1 MEVKKSI
8 VKRIQRYFLISFALF
23 LVISLISFYISTRFV
38 FEKQTNNL
46 IKNFEDT
53 LSDFLKQREAELL
66 SYSLTLANNK
76 HIQNIYL
83 SLAKEAGTLTNVN
96 ESNRPIF
103 EKYGRILRFEYEDLV
118 RGTNLAQ
125 YSVHF
130 HLPQARSFVIT
141 WLKPGMDIKLDDLSG
156 FRKTIVTAQ
165 SSRKPVTGFEAG
177 LFEITYRTVVP
188 ILSKDGELLGSV
200 EIAYPVDR
208 MMEDFSQAFKQAD
221 RYVIVFNK
229 ELEKILDKK
238 FIEEGKVKVLPQG
251 IIYGRPKNIDE
262 KTLDKIL
269 NAKDESLNIGT
280 QYFFKYQLKD
290 YAGNPM
296 GYIAIGTDQ
305 KAVVNLFRLSALIS
319 TGLLVTLLLIIA
331 FTITRQLK
339 GCSQN
344 LLTTVKMVDELAK
357 GGGDLTF
364 RFTSQ
369 DESEIGLLSAKFNNF
384 LESLANI
391 VKRLI
396 ESTKSLFGISDE
408 LYKDVSRSTE
418 VISEFRDKAEY
429 ISMSSAEILSAMND
443 VSTSLEELTKAIRE
457 ISEKAQVS
465 SQMVKET
472 SQAVFETKELAE
484 KLKEASFEI
493 EDVVNLIN
501 NIAEQTNLL
510 ALNASIEAA
519 RAGEAG
525 KGFAVVANEVKEL
538 ARQTQS
544 ATQEIKQ
551 KIDFLVQAAGNVS
564 NSVEGIVSLIKNV
577 EDAATTI
584 ASAVEEQTIVVNSVF
599 EHISS
604 VRDKVMITDEQAQAI
619 KREAE
624 ALKELSE
631 RLKRQAEDIKEVA
644 NQIKELTDQFKV

>member
-1 MEVKKSI
+1 MEVKKYI
-8 VKRIQRYFLISFALF
+8 VKSIQKYFLLSFALF
-23 LVISLISFYISTRFV
+23 LAVSLVSYYLSTRWV

-46 IKNFEDT
+46 MKNFEDA
-53 LSDFLKQREAELL
+53 LSGFLKQKEAELL
-66 SYSLTLANNK
+66 TYSLTLANNK

-83 SLAKEAGTLTNVN
+83 SLAKEASSLTNVN

-103 EKYGRILRFEYEDLV
+103 EKYGRTLKSEYEDLV
-118 RGTNLAQ
+118 KGTNIAQ

-130 HLPQARSFVIT
+130 HLPQARSFVRT

-165 SSRKPVTGFEAG
+165 SSKKPVTGFEAG
-177 LFEITYRTVVP
+177 RFEITFRSVVP

-200 EIAYPVDR
+200 EVAYPVDR
-208 MMEDFSQAFKQAD
+208 MMEDFSQTFKQAD

-229 ELEKILDKK
+229 EFEKIFDKK

-251 IIYGRPKNIDE
+251 ILYGKPKNIDE
-262 KTLDKIL
+262 KTMDKIL
-269 NAKDESLNIGT
+269 NAKDEKLNIGT

-296 GYIAIGTDQ
+296 GYIAVGTDQ
-305 KAVVNLFRLSALIS
+305 KAIINLFRLSVLIS
-319 TGLLVTLLLIIA
+319 TALLVTLILIIA

-339 GCSQN
+339 GCSQS

-364 RFTSQ
+364 RFTSH
-369 DESEIGLLSAKFNNF
+369 DESEIGLLAAKFNNF

-396 ESTKSLFGISDE
+396 ESTKSLFTISSE
-408 LYKDVSRSTE
+408 LHADVSHSTE
-418 VISEFRDKAEY
+418 VVSEFSDKAEY

-501 NIAEQTNLL
+501 SIAEQTNLL

-551 KIDFLVQAAGNVS
+551 KIDFLVQATGNVS

-604 VRDKVMITDEQAQAI
+604 VRDKVMVNDDQAQAI

-631 RLKRQAEDIKEVA
+631 RLKRQAEAIKEVA

>member
-8 VKRIQRYFLISFALF
+8 VKSIQKYFLLSFALF
-23 LVISLISFYISTRFV
+23 LAVSLVSFYLSTRWV
-38 FEKQTNNL
+38 LEKQTNNL
-46 IKNFEDT
+46 IKNFEDAF
-53 LSDFLKQREAELL
+53 SDFLKQKEEEILA
-66 SYSLTLANNK
+66 YSLMIINNEK
-76 HIQNIYL
+76 IVEVYR
-83 SLAKEAGTLTNVN
+83 SLLKEAGTLITNS
-96 ESNRPIF
+96 ETPTPLF
-103 EKYGRILRFEYEDLV
+103 EKYRGQLREVTKQFIK
-118 RGTNLAQ
+118 GTKLTQ
-125 YSVHF
+125 YKIHF
-130 HLPQARSFVIT
+130 HLPQARSFVRIHT
-141 WLKPGMDIKLDDLSG
+141 KPENDPKLDDLSY
-156 FRKTIVTAQ
+156 RKTVVSAQ
-165 SSRKPVTGFEAG
+165 TSKTPVLGFETG
-177 LFEITYRTVVP
+177 VHGVDLRCIVP
-188 ILSKDGELLGSV
+188 ILTKDGELLGSV
-200 EIAYPVDR
+200 DLAYPIDKMV
-208 MMEDFSQAFKQAD
+208 EDFTQTFKQAD
-221 RYVIVFNK
+221 RYVLVFNK
-229 ELEKILDKK
+229 EVMKVFGKD

-251 IIYGRPKNIDE
+251 IIYGKPKNIDE

-280 QYFFKYQLKD
+280 QYFFKFQIKD
-290 YAGNPM
+290 FAGNPM

-305 KAVVNLFRLSALIS
+305 KAIINLFRLSTLIS
-319 TGLLVTLLLIIA
+319 TAFIVTLVLIIA

-339 GCSQN
+339 GCSQS

-364 RFTSQ
+364 RFTSH

-396 ESTKSLFGISDE
+396 ENTKSLFTISGE
-408 LYKDVSRSTE
+408 LHRDVSRSTE
-418 VISEFRDKAEY
+418 VVSEFRDKAEY

-484 KLKEASFEI
+484 KLKAASFEI

-551 KIDFLVQAAGNVS
+551 KIDFLVQATGNVS

-604 VRDKVMITDEQAQAI
+604 VRDKVMITDDQAQAI

-631 RLKRQAEDIKEVA
+631 RLKRQAEAIKEVA

>member
-1 MEVKKSI
+1 MEVKNSLIKSI
-8 VKRIQRYFLISFALF
+8 QKYFLLSFALF
-23 LVISLISFYISTRFV
+23 LAVSLVSFYLSTRWV
-38 FEKQTNNL
+38 IEKQTNNL
-46 IKNFEDT
+46 MKNFEDA
-53 LSDFLKQREAELL
+53 LSDFLKGKEPELL
-66 SYSLTLANNK
+66 TYALTLANN
-76 HIQNIYL
+76 HIIQNVYL
-83 SLAKEAGTLTNVN
+83 SLEKEVGSLTNVT
-96 ESNRPIF
+96 ESTRPIF
-103 EKYGRILRFEYEDLV
+103 EKYGRTLRSEYEALV
-118 RGTNLAQ
+118 KGTIIPQ
-125 YSVHF
+125 YHIHF
-130 HLPQARSFVIT
+130 HLPQARSF
-141 WLKPGMDIKLDDLSG
+141 LRLHLPPGSDVKLDDQSQV
-156 FRKTIVTAQ
+156 RKTVVAVLNSKQ
-165 SSRKPVTGFEAG
+165 PVLGFEVGRHDASYKC
-177 LFEITYRTVVP
+177 LVP
-188 ILSKDGELLGSV
+188 ILSKDGKLLGAV
-200 EIAYPVDR
+200 EVSHHIDR
-208 MMEDFSQAFKQAD
+208 MMEEFSLTFKQVD
-221 RYVIVFNK
+221 RYVIVLNK
-229 ELEKILDKK
+229 DFEKTFSKK

-251 IIYGRPKNIDE
+251 IIYGKPKNIDE

-280 QYFFKYQLKD
+280 QYFFKFQLKD
-290 YAGNPM
+290 FAGNPM
-296 GYIAIGTDQ
+296 GYIAVGTDQ
-305 KAVVNLFRLSALIS
+305 RAIINLFRLSVLIS
-319 TGLLVTLLLIIA
+319 TALLVTLILIIA

-339 GCSQN
+339 SVSQS

-364 RFTSQ
+364 RFTSH
-369 DESEIGLLSAKFNNF
+369 DETEIGLLSAKFNSF

-396 ESTKSLFGISDE
+396 ESTKSLFSISGE
-408 LYKDVSRSTE
+408 LYKDLSRSTE
-418 VISEFRDKAEY
+418 VVSEFRDKAEY

-443 VSTSLEELTKAIRE
+443 VSTSLEELTKAIQE

-484 KLKEASFEI
+484 KLKGASFEI

-501 NIAEQTNLL
+501 SIAEQTNLL

-544 ATQEIKQ
+544 ATKEIKQ
-551 KIDFLVQAAGNVS
+551 KIDFLVQATGNVS
-564 NSVEGIVSLIKNV
+564 NSVEGIVNLIKNV

-604 VRDKVMITDEQAQAI
+604 VRDKVMITDDQAQAI

-631 RLKRQAEDIKEVA
+631 ILKRQAEAIKEVA

>member
-8 VKRIQRYFLISFALF
+8 VKSIQRYFFISFALF
-23 LVISLISFYISTRFV
+23 LAVSLVSFYISIRWV

-46 IKNFEDT
+46 MKNFEDA
-53 LSDFLKQREAELL
+53 LSGFLKQKEAEFLN
-66 SYSLTLANNK
+66 YSLTLANDNT
-76 HIQNIYL
+76 IQNIYL

-96 ESNRPIF
+96 ESNRHIF
-103 EKYGRILRFEYEDLV
+103 EKYGRILRSEFEDLV
-118 RGTNLAQ
+118 KGTNIPQ
-125 YSVHF
+125 YHIHF
-130 HLPQARSFVIT
+130 HLPQARSFLRVQ
-141 WLKPGMDIKLDDLSG
+141 LKPGSDVKLDDLSG
-156 FRKTIVTAQ
+156 FRKTIVAAQ
-165 SSRKPVTGFEAG
+165 SSKKPVLGFEVG
-177 LFEITYRTVVP
+177 RHDISYRCIAP
-188 ILSKDGELLGSV
+188 ILSKDGELLGSLEV
-200 EIAYPVDR
+200 SYSVDR
-208 MMEDFSQAFKQAD
+208 MMEEFSQIFKQAD
-221 RYVIVFNK
+221 RYVIVLNK
-229 ELEKILDKK
+229 EFEKIFDKK
-238 FIEEGKVKVLPQG
+238 FIEEGRVKVLPQG
-251 IIYGRPKNIDE
+251 VLFGKPKNLDE

-280 QYFFKYQLKD
+280 QYFFKFQLKD

-296 GYIAIGTDQ
+296 GYIAVGTDQ
-305 KAVVNLFRLSALIS
+305 KAIINLFRLSALIS
-319 TGLLVTLLLIIA
+319 TAFLVTLLLIIA

-339 GCSQN
+339 GVSQS

-364 RFTSQ
+364 RFTSH
-369 DESEIGLLSAKFNNF
+369 DESEIGLLSAKFNSF

-396 ESTKSLFGISDE
+396 ENTKSLFSISDE

-418 VISEFRDKAEY
+418 VVSEFRDKAEY

-484 KLKEASFEI
+484 KLKAASFEI

-551 KIDFLVQAAGNVS
+551 KIDFLVQATGNVS

-604 VRDKVMITDEQAQAI
+604 VRDKVMITDDQAQAI

-631 RLKRQAEDIKEVA
+631 RLKRQAEAIKEVA

>member
-8 VKRIQRYFLISFALF
+8 VKRIQRYFFISFALF
-23 LVISLISFYISTRFV
+23 LAVSLVSYYISTRWV

-46 IKNFEDT
+46 MKNFEDA
-53 LSDFLKQREAELL
+53 LSGFLKQKEAEFLN
-66 SYSLTLANNK
+66 YSLTLANDNT
-76 HIQNIYL
+76 IQNIYL

-103 EKYGRILRFEYEDLV
+103 EKYGRILRSEYEALV
-118 RGTNLAQ
+118 KGTNIPQ
-125 YSVHF
+125 YHIHF
-130 HLPQARSFVIT
+130 HLPQARSFLRLE
-141 WLKPGMDIKLDDLSG
+141 LKPGMDVKLDDLSG
-156 FRKTIVTAQ
+156 FRKTIVAAQ
-165 SSRKPVTGFEAG
+165 SSKKPVLGFEVG
-177 LFEITYRTVVP
+177 RHDISYRCIVP
-188 ILSKDGELLGSV
+188 ILSKNGELLGSLEV
-200 EIAYPVDR
+200 SYSVDR
-208 MMEDFSQAFKQAD
+208 MMEEFSQIFKQAD
-221 RYVIVFNK
+221 RYVIVVNK
-229 ELEKILDKK
+229 EFEKIFDKK

-251 IIYGRPKNIDE
+251 VLFGKPKNLDE

-280 QYFFKYQLKD
+280 QYFFKFQIKD
-290 YAGNPM
+290 FAGNPM
-296 GYIAIGTDQ
+296 GYFAVGTDQ
-305 KAVVNLFRLSALIS
+305 KGIINLFRLSALIS
-319 TGLLVTLLLIIA
+319 TALIVTLVLIVA

-339 GCSQN
+339 GCSQS

-364 RFTSQ
+364 RFTSH
-369 DESEIGLLSAKFNNF
+369 DESEIGLLAGKFNNF

-396 ESTKSLFGISDE
+396 ESTKSLFSISGE
-408 LYKDVSRSTE
+408 LYADVSRSTE
-418 VISEFRDKAEY
+418 VVSEFHDKAEY
-429 ISMSSAEILSAMND
+429 ISMSSAEILSAMNE

-484 KLKEASFEI
+484 KLKAASFEI

-551 KIDFLVQAAGNVS
+551 KIDFLVQATGNVS

-604 VRDKVMITDEQAQAI
+604 VRDKVMITDDQAQAI

-631 RLKRQAEDIKEVA
+631 RLKRQAEAIKEVA

>member
-8 VKRIQRYFLISFALF
+8 VKSIQKYFLLSFALF
-23 LVISLISFYISTRFV
+23 LAVSLVSFYLSTRWV
-38 FEKQTNNL
+38 LEKQTNNL
-46 IKNFEDT
+46 MKNFEDA
-53 LSDFLKQREAELL
+53 LSDFLKRKEPELL
-66 SYSLTLANNK
+66 TYALTLANN
-76 HIQNIYL
+76 HIIQNVYL
-83 SLAKEAGTLTNVN
+83 SLEKEVGSLTNVT

-103 EKYGRILRFEYEDLV
+103 EKYGRTLRSEYEALV
-118 RGTNLAQ
+118 KGTIIPQ
-125 YSVHF
+125 YHIHF
-130 HLPQARSFVIT
+130 HLPQARFH
-141 WLKPGMDIKLDDLSG
+141 LPPGSDVKLDDQSQV
-156 FRKTIVTAQ
+156 RKTVVAVLNSKQ
-165 SSRKPVTGFEAG
+165 PVLGFEVGRNDAS
-177 LFEITYRTVVP
+177 YRCLVP
-188 ILSKDGELLGSV
+188 ILSKDGKLLGAV
-200 EIAYPVDR
+200 EVSYHIDR
-208 MMEDFSQAFKQAD
+208 MMEEFSQTFKQVD
-221 RYVIVFNK
+221 RYVIVLNK
-229 ELEKILDKK
+229 EFEKIFSKK
-238 FIEEGKVKVLPQG
+238 IIEEGKVKVLPQV
-251 IIYGRPKNIDE
+251 IIYGKPKNIDE
-262 KTLDKIL
+262 KTMDKIL

-280 QYFFKYQLKD
+280 QHFFKFQLKD
-290 YAGNPM
+290 FAGNPM
-296 GYIAIGTDQ
+296 GYIAVGTDQ
-305 KAVVNLFRLSALIS
+305 RTIVNLFRVSALIS
-319 TGLLVTLLLIIA
+319 STLLVTLILIIA

-339 GCSQN
+339 SVSQR

-364 RFTSQ
+364 RFTSH

-396 ESTKSLFGISDE
+396 ESTKTLFSISGE
-408 LYKDVSRSTE
+408 LHADVSRSTE
-418 VISEFRDKAEY
+418 VVSEFSDKAEY

-484 KLKEASFEI
+484 KLKEATFEI

-551 KIDFLVQAAGNVS
+551 KIDFLVQATGNVS

-604 VRDKVMITDEQAQAI
+604 VRDKVMITDDQAQAI

-631 RLKRQAEDIKEVA
+631 RLKRQAEAIKEVA

>member
-1 MEVKKSI
+1 
-8 VKRIQRYFLISFALF
+8 
-23 LVISLISFYISTRFV
+23 
-38 FEKQTNNL
+38 
-46 IKNFEDT
+46 
-53 LSDFLKQREAELL
+53 
-66 SYSLTLANNK
+66 
-76 HIQNIYL
+76 
-83 SLAKEAGTLTNVN
+83 
-96 ESNRPIF
+96 
-103 EKYGRILRFEYEDLV
+103 
-118 RGTNLAQ
+118 
-125 YSVHF
+125 
-130 HLPQARSFVIT
+130 
-141 WLKPGMDIKLDDLSG
+141 
-156 FRKTIVTAQ
+156 
-165 SSRKPVTGFEAG
+165 
-177 LFEITYRTVVP
+177 
-188 ILSKDGELLGSV
+188 
-200 EIAYPVDR
+200 
-208 MMEDFSQAFKQAD
+208 
-221 RYVIVFNK
+221 
-229 ELEKILDKK
+229 
-238 FIEEGKVKVLPQG
+238 
-251 IIYGRPKNIDE
+251 
-262 KTLDKIL
+262 LDKIL

-280 QYFFKYQLKD
+280 QYFFKFQIKD
-290 YAGNPM
+290 FAGNPM

-305 KAVVNLFRLSALIS
+305 KAIINLFRLSALIS
-319 TGLLVTLLLIIA
+319 TAFIVTLVLIIA

-339 GCSQN
+339 GCSQS

-364 RFTSQ
+364 RFTSH

-396 ESTKSLFGISDE
+396 ENTKSLFSISGE
-408 LYKDVSRSTE
+408 LYADVSRSTE
-418 VISEFRDKAEY
+418 VVSEFRDKAEY

-484 KLKEASFEI
+484 KLKAASFEI

-551 KIDFLVQAAGNVS
+551 KIDFLVQATGNVS

-604 VRDKVMITDEQAQAI
+604 VRDKVMITDDQAQAI

-631 RLKRQAEDIKEVA
+631 RLKRQAEAIKEVA

>member
-1 MEVKKSI
+1 MEIKNSLVN
-8 VKRIQRYFLISFALF
+8 RIQKFFIFSFALF
-23 LVISLISFYISTRFV
+23 LVVFLITFYISTRWV
-38 FEKQTNNL
+38 FEKQTNIL
-46 IKNFEDT
+46 LKSFDEA
-53 LSDFLKQREAELL
+53 LSGFLKQKESEFLT
-66 SYSLTLANNK
+66 YSLTLANNL

-103 EKYGRILRFEYEDLV
+103 EKYGRELRAVYEASV
-118 RGTNLAQ
+118 KGTNIAQ

-130 HLPQARSFVIT
+130 HLPQARSFVRT
-141 WLKPGMDIKLDDLSG
+141 WLKPGMDIKLDELSG
-156 FRKTIVTAQ
+156 FRKTIVSAQ
-165 SSRKPVTGFEAG
+165 SSKKPVLGFEAG
-177 LFEITYRTVVP
+177 RFEITFRSVVP
-188 ILSKDGELLGSV
+188 ILSKEGELLGSV
-200 EIAYPVDR
+200 EVAYPIDR
-208 MMEDFSQAFKQAD
+208 MMEDFAQTFKQAD

-229 ELEKILDKK
+229 EFEKIFDKK

-251 IIYGRPKNIDE
+251 IIYGKPKNIDD
-262 KTLDKIL
+262 KTLDKVL
-269 NAKDESLNIGT
+269 NTKDEKFAIGS

-290 YAGNPM
+290 YVGNPM

-305 KAVVNLFRLSALIS
+305 KTFINLFRLSALIS
-319 TGLLVTLLLIIA
+319 VALMVTLILIIA
-331 FTITRQLK
+331 FTISRKLK
-339 GCSQN
+339 GCSQS
-344 LLTTVKMVDELAK
+344 LLTTVKMVDELAR
-357 GGGDLTF
+357 GGGDLTV
-364 RFTSQ
+364 RFSSSGE
-369 DESEIGLLSAKFNNF
+369 DEVGLLSAKFNSF

-396 ESTKSLFGISDE
+396 ENTKRLFTISGE
-408 LYKDVSRSTE
+408 LFNDVSRSTE
-418 VISEFRDKAEY
+418 VVSEFTEKAEY
-429 ISMSSAEILSAMND
+429 ISISSAEILSAMNNI
-443 VSTSLEELTKAIRE
+443 STSLEELTKAIRE

-484 KLKEASFEI
+484 KLKSASFEI

-501 NIAEQTNLL
+501 SIAEQTNLL

-551 KIDFLVQAAGNVS
+551 KIDFLVQATGNVS
-564 NSVEGIVSLIKNV
+564 SSVEGIVSLIKNV

-584 ASAVEEQTIVVNSVF
+584 ASAVEEQTSVVNTVF
-599 EHISS
+599 EHISA
-604 VRDKVMITDEQAQAI
+604 VRDKVMINDEQAQAI

-631 RLKRQAEDIKEVA
+631 RLKRQAEAVKEVA
-644 NQIKELTDQFKV
+644 SQLKELTDQFKV

>member
-8 VKRIQRYFLISFALF
+8 VKSIQRYFLISFALF
-23 LVISLISFYISTRFV
+23 LAVFLVSYYLSTRWV

-46 IKNFEDT
+46 MKNFEDAI
-53 LSDFLKQREAELL
+53 SGFLKQKEAEFLN
-66 SYSLTLANNK
+66 YSLTLANDNT
-76 HIQNIYL
+76 IQNIYL

-103 EKYGRILRFEYEDLV
+103 EKYGRILRSEYEALV
-118 RGTNLAQ
+118 KGTNIPQ
-125 YSVHF
+125 YHIHF
-130 HLPQARSFVIT
+130 HLPQARSFLRLV
-141 WLKPGMDIKLDDLSG
+141 LKPGSDVKLDDLSG
-156 FRKTIVTAQ
+156 FRKTIVAAQ
-165 SSRKPVTGFEAG
+165 SSKKPVLGFEVG
-177 LFEITYRTVVP
+177 RHDISYRCIAP
-188 ILSKDGELLGSV
+188 ILSKNGELLGSLEV
-200 EIAYPVDR
+200 SYSVDR
-208 MMEDFSQAFKQAD
+208 MMEEFSQIFKQAD
-221 RYVIVFNK
+221 RYVIVVNK
-229 ELEKILDKK
+229 EFEKIFDKK

-251 IIYGRPKNIDE
+251 VLFGKPKNLDE

-280 QYFFKYQLKD
+280 QYFFKFQLKD

-296 GYIAIGTDQ
+296 GYIAVGTDQ
-305 KAVVNLFRLSALIS
+305 KGIINLFRLSALIS
-319 TGLLVTLLLIIA
+319 TAFIVTLVLIIA

-339 GCSQN
+339 GCSQS

-364 RFTSQ
+364 RFTSH

-396 ESTKSLFGISDE
+396 ESTKSLFTISDE
-408 LYKDVSRSTE
+408 LYRDVSRSTE
-418 VISEFRDKAEY
+418 VVSEFHDKAEY

-465 SQMVKET
+465 NQMVKET

-484 KLKEASFEI
+484 KLKAASFEI

-551 KIDFLVQAAGNVS
+551 KIDFLVQATGNVS

-604 VRDKVMITDEQAQAI
+604 VRDKVMITDDQAQAI

-631 RLKRQAEDIKEVA
+631 RLKRQAEAIKEVA

>member
-8 VKRIQRYFLISFALF
+8 VKSIQRYFLISFAFFLAVF
-23 LVISLISFYISTRFV
+23 LVSYYISTRWV
-38 FEKQTNNL
+38 FEKQTHNL
-46 IKNFEDT
+46 IKNFEDA
-53 LSDFLKQREAELL
+53 LSGFLKQKEAEFLN
-66 SYSLTLANNK
+66 YSLTLANDNT
-76 HIQNIYL
+76 IQNIYL

-103 EKYGRILRFEYEDLV
+103 EKYGRILRSEYEALV
-118 RGTNLAQ
+118 KGTNIPQ
-125 YSVHF
+125 YHIHF
-130 HLPQARSFVIT
+130 HLPQARSFLRLA
-141 WLKPGMDIKLDDLSG
+141 LKPGSDVKLDDLSG
-156 FRKTIVTAQ
+156 FRKTIVAAQ
-165 SSRKPVTGFEAG
+165 SSKKPVLGFEVG
-177 LFEITYRTVVP
+177 LHDISYRCIVP
-188 ILSKDGELLGSV
+188 ILSKNGELLGSLEV
-200 EIAYPVDR
+200 SYPVDR
-208 MMEDFSQAFKQAD
+208 MMEEFAQIFKQAD
-221 RYVIVFNK
+221 RYVIVVNK
-229 ELEKILDKK
+229 EFEKIFSKK
-238 FIEEGKVKVLPQG
+238 LIEEGKVKVLPQG
-251 IIYGRPKNIDE
+251 ILYGKPKNIDE

-269 NAKDESLNIGT
+269 NAKDESLNMGT
-280 QYFFKYQLKD
+280 QYFFKFQLKD
-290 YAGNPM
+290 YAGNLM
-296 GYIAIGTDQ
+296 GYIAVGTDQ
-305 KAVVNLFRLSALIS
+305 KAIINLFRLSALIS
-319 TGLLVTLLLIIA
+319 TALIVTLVLIVA

-339 GCSQN
+339 GCSQS

-364 RFTSQ
+364 RFTSH
-369 DESEIGLLSAKFNNF
+369 DESEIGLLAAKFNNF

-396 ESTKSLFGISDE
+396 ESTKSLFTISGE
-408 LYKDVSRSTE
+408 LHKDVSRSTE
-418 VISEFRDKAEY
+418 VVSEFHDKAEY

-457 ISEKAQVS
+457 ISEKAQIS

-484 KLKEASFEI
+484 KLKGATFEI

-551 KIDFLVQAAGNVS
+551 KIDFLVQASGNVS

-604 VRDKVMITDEQAQAI
+604 VRDKVMITDDQAQTI
-619 KREAE
+619 KKEAE

-631 RLKRQAEDIKEVA
+631 RLKRQAEAIKEVA